1 MNNSVKVLIAT
12 FCSILL
18 SACGSG
24 SDTSGTSNPSPVPE
38 TMETPVTQ
46 GKALYESPMSN
57 GNSFACA
64 TCHALTEPATDGF
77 ARPGHP
83 IGDALRRTS
92 FKNGQLATF
101 LEAANS
107 CLTEWMN
114 APEWSSS
121 SAEYENF
128 VSYLNDVDTEEGS
141 VANLSYTIDTDY
153 IRDTYEGGS
162 AIAGETLFNTSCAI
176 CHGLDGVG
184 TERGLPLTGRVFE
197 PELIARRVRTSGR
210 TTSAVYSDLTGGVMP
225 FWSEERLSD
234 SELLDIIAYL
244 KAAEGSNTDNGGDGS
259 DNSGGEN
266 TGSCASTHPKIGQSA
281 QLSAFAHGVSGTA
294 TIIDDCTVRI
304 DAFNYDGQG
313 INVRIYGGKNNQ
325 YEVSNGGFA
334 LSGNNLLRNTPY
346 SNESITVTLPAGKT
360 FDDLDGI
367 SVWCVPIG
375 VSFGDGQFQ

>member
-1 MNNSVKVLIAT
+1 MLT

-24 SDTSGTSNPSPVPE
+24 SDTPDASNTNPVSDP
-38 TMETPVTQ
+38 MAVQIAQ
-46 GKALYESPMSN
+46 GKTLYEAPMSS

-64 TCHALTEPATDGF
+64 TCHALTEPAMDGF
-77 ARPGHP
+77 TRPGHP

-92 FKNGQLATF
+92 FKNGQLGTF
-101 LEAANS
+101 IEAANS

-114 APEWSSS
+114 APEWSSN
-121 SAEYENF
+121 SAEYESF
-128 VSYLNDVDTEEGS
+128 VSYLNSVDTGDGN
-141 VANLSYTIDTDY
+141 VANLSFTIDTDY
-153 IRDTYEGGS
+153 MRDTYEGGS
-162 AIAGETLFNTSCAI
+162 AIDGEMIFNTSCAV

-184 TERGLPLTGRVFE
+184 TERGLPLTGRVLE
-197 PELIARRVRTSGR
+197 PELVARRVRTSGR
-210 TTSAVYSDLTGGVMP
+210 TASAVYSDLTGGVMP

-234 SELLDIIAYL
+234 TELLDIIAYL
-244 KAAEGSNTDNGGDGS
+244 KAAEGSNTNTGGEGGNNGGGGS
-259 DNSGGEN
+259 TGE
-266 TGSCASTHPKIGQSA
+266 CASTHPKIGQNA
-281 QLSAFAHGVSGTA
+281 QLNTLAHGVSGTA

-313 INVRIYGGKNNQ
+313 INVRIYGGANNQ
-325 YEVSNGGFA
+325 YETSNGGFA

-346 SNESITVTLPAGKT
+346 NNESITVTLPAGKT